1 MSQQELLIRVV
12 QALDEAGIGYMVTGS
27 LVSSLQG
34 EPRATHDIDFV
45 ISIDRGE
52 ADDAAERL
60 AAAFPPPGYHLD
72 ADSIR
77 AAVRSGEMFNL
88 IDVESGDKADFWLLT
103 DDDFDR
109 ERFSRRQY
117 DEITGERIAVSTPED
132 TILMKLRWA
141 VLSGGSE
148 KQYTDALR
156 VYEVQSGDL
165 DAGYLEG
172 WAERLGVAELLERL
186 KEEAEAL

>member
-12 QALDEAGIGYMVTGS
+12 RALDDAGIGYMVTGS

-45 ISIDRGE
+45 ISIDDE
-52 ADDAAERL
+52 AAGRL
-60 AAAFPPPGYHLD
+60 AAAFPPPRYHLD
-72 ADSIR
+72 AESIR
-77 AAVRSGEMFNL
+77 EAIRNGDMFNL

-103 DDDFDR
+103 DDAFDR

-117 DEITGERIAVSTPED
+117 DEISGARIAVSSPED
-132 TILMKLRWA
+132 TILMKLKWA

-148 KQYTDALR
+148 KQYADALR
-156 VYEVQSGDL
+156 VYEVQSGSL
-165 DAGYLEG
+165 DMEYLGNWAQRLGLSELLGKLEG
-172 WAERLGVAELLERL
+172 
-186 KEEAEAL
+186 EAEAL